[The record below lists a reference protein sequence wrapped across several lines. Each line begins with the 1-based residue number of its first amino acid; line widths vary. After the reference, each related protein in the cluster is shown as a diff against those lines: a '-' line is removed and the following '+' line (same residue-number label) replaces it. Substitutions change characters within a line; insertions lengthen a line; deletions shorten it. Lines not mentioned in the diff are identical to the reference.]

1 MVSSRRAGTGY
12 TKLAECT
19 MMERTQIDKQ
29 TLTID
34 GICYTA
40 EDARPCGHEPSRL
53 QTAFYE
59 QYGKDSFQAS
69 LADFLAEWFSASEQ
83 VLVHTS
89 GSTGTPKPMWV
100 EKQRMMASA
109 CLTCSFLGLQENDTA
124 LLCMPLK
131 YIAGKMVV
139 VRALVYGL
147 NLIISPPSGHPLANL
162 SAAPVFAAMIPM
174 QVFNSLQNPCE
185 RTLLTGIKHLII
197 GGGAVDA
204 EVEKQLQ
211 AFPHAVWSTYGMT
224 ETLSH
229 IALRR
234 LNGPSASEWYTPFD
248 NVTIRLSEEQTL
260 VIHAPH
266 VHAGEL
272 VTNDIVEMN
281 EAGQFRILGRKD
293 NTINSGG
300 VKIQIEQVEKLLHP
314 SLPVP
319 FLITSAP
326 DAKFGER
333 VVLLVEG
340 TTTAFPDAQLETI
353 MQQVLPPYWRPKQI
367 IHVTEL
373 PRTGTG
379 KPDRATARKIAA
391 GILP

>member
-1 MVSSRRAGTGY
+1 
-12 TKLAECT
+12 
-19 MMERTQIDKQ
+19 
-29 TLTID
+29 
-34 GICYTA
+34 
-40 EDARPCGHEPSRL
+40 
-53 QTAFYE
+53 
-59 QYGKDSFQAS
+59 
-69 LADFLAEWFSASEQ
+69 
-83 VLVHTS
+83 
-89 GSTGTPKPMWV
+89 
-100 EKQRMMASA
+100 
-109 CLTCSFLGLQENDTA
+109 
-124 LLCMPLK
+124 
-131 YIAGKMVV
+131 
-139 VRALVYGL
+139 
-147 NLIISPPSGHPLANL
+147 
-162 SAAPVFAAMIPM
+162 
-174 QVFNSLQNPCE
+174 
-185 RTLLTGIKHLII
+185 
-197 GGGAVDA
+197 
-204 EVEKQLQ
+204 
-211 AFPHAVWSTYGMT
+211 
-224 ETLSH
+224 
-229 IALRR
+229 
-234 LNGPSASEWYTPFD
+234 
-248 NVTIRLSEEQTL
+248 
-260 VIHAPH
+260 
-266 VHAGEL
+266 
-272 VTNDIVEMN
+272 MN

>member
-1 MVSSRRAGTGY
+1 MVSLRRAGTGY
-12 TKLAECT
+12 TELAECM

-34 GICYTA
+34 GVCYTA
-40 EDARPCGHEPSRL
+40 DDARPSGQDLSRL
-53 QTAFYE
+53 QTAFYK
-59 QYGKDSFQAS
+59 QYGKESFQAS

-147 NLIISPPSGHPLANL
+147 NLIVSPPSGHPLANL
-162 SAAPVFAAMIPM
+162 SASPVFAAMIPM
-174 QVFNSLQNPCE
+174 QVFNSLQNLHE
-185 RTLLTGIKHLII
+185 QTLLKEIKHLII

-234 LNGPSASEWYTPFD
+234 LN
-248 NVTIRLSEEQTL
+248 LSL
-260 VIHAPH
+260 IH
-266 VHAGEL
+266 
-272 VTNDIVEMN
+272 I
-281 EAGQFRILGRKD
+281 
-293 NTINSGG
+293 
-300 VKIQIEQVEKLLHP
+300 
-314 SLPVP
+314 
-319 FLITSAP
+319 
-326 DAKFGER
+326 
-333 VVLLVEG
+333 
-340 TTTAFPDAQLETI
+340 
-353 MQQVLPPYWRPKQI
+353 
-367 IHVTEL
+367 
-373 PRTGTG
+373 
-379 KPDRATARKIAA
+379 
-391 GILP
+391 